1 MFPKPRLNPN
11 LLNTKHAHT
20 LMLTESNAA
29 LEGVDL
35 HCHSEASDRLKVFKD
50 AEASS
55 EVSGSRV

>member
-1 MFPKPRLNPN
+1 MMFPKPKLNPK

-35 HCHSEASDRLKVFKD
+35 HCHSEAFR
-50 AEASS
+50 
-55 EVSGSRV
+55 